1 MGKLNFTEIFEE
13 MLSAARTTL
22 ADNWPKVSGVA
33 ASSFKTLAQTL
44 VDIEDL
50 RKQGEITEEQARLL
64 LNMHQNTL
72 KIVLLSVHVIDLV
85 KAEAVINAAFDAI
98 RIPVNAALGFK
109 IL

>member
-1 MGKLNFTEIFEE
+1 MGELNFKQILED

-22 ADNWPKVSGVA
+22 GDNWPAVSGIA
-33 ASSFKTLAQTL
+33 SSSFKTLAQTL
-44 VDIEDL
+44 VDIEEM
-50 RKQGEITEEQARLL
+50 RKAGEISEEQARLL

-72 KIVLLSVHVIDLV
+72 KIVLLSVHLIDLI

-98 RIPVNAALGFK
+98 KIPVNAALGFK